1 MDLTWQCGLRKGLW
15 LYANKY
21 GGLLMSF
28 LHFPAYS
35 YSGNNGYRELVL
47 VWGVFREGE
56 QGYDDGISS
65 PAMLE
70 SSSSFVESTE
80 QDEGP
85 VDSTTSVNTN
95 KVVQSDH
102 LNYVYGDVIVRCS
115 QA

>member
-1 MDLTWQCGLRKGLW
+1 
-15 LYANKY
+15 
-21 GGLLMSF
+21 
-28 LHFPAYS
+28 
-35 YSGNNGYRELVL
+35 
-47 VWGVFREGE
+47 
-56 QGYDDGISS
+56 
-65 PAMLE
+65 MLE